1 MRTILDDII
10 ANKMHEI
17 IKRKSNSTEADFEKA
32 PFFNRTVYS
41 LANNLKHSDFGVI
54 AEIKRKS
61 PSAGVIQPYLNIQ
74 EKVKEY
80 ETFGAVGISV
90 LMDNKFFGGSTED
103 MKYVRSLTKL
113 PLLFKEF
120 IVDEFQLFE
129 AKAVGADV
137 VLLISEVLNKE
148 QIRDFTRCAKNLG
161 LEVLLELHSKDQ
173 LDKVYEEVDIIGVNN
188 RNLKIQQTDLQ
199 TSFELIEEL
208 PKNKML
214 ISESGIK
221 TLDEIHQL
229 KEAGYHG
236 GLIGESLLKE
246 QLNLSH

>member
-17 IKRKSNSTEADFEKA
+17 IKRKSISTGADFEKA
-32 PFFNRTVYS
+32 PFFNRSVNS
-41 LANNLKHSDFGVI
+41 LVNNLKHSDFGVI

-173 LDKVYEEVDIIGVNN
+173 LDKICEEVDIIGVNN

-199 TSFELIEEL
+199 TSFELIKEL
-208 PKNKML
+208 PKNKIL

-221 TLDEIHQL
+221 TLDEIQKL